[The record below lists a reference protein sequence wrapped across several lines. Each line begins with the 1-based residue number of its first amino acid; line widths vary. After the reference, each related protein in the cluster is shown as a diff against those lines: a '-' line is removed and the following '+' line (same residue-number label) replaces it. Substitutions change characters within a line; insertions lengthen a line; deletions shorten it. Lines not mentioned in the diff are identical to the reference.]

1 MKATPDTP
9 GSPDLTNDRNKPT
22 EKGKDHM
29 SRTTDVP
36 DAPPEMGDDVP
47 TTNIPDPPSTLDEH
61 GRYLQDPEEPF

>member
-1 MKATPDTP
+1 
-9 GSPDLTNDRNKPT
+9 
-22 EKGKDHM
+22 M